1 VAMKR
6 TLIRLALLL
15 LIGAVICA
23 VAYRLIGVKVE
34 ADGTLREAFALIPI
48 GYLLGGAA
56 IVTGIAA
63 LLWRKPA
70 RRR

>member
-1 VAMKR
+1 MKR
-6 TLIRLALLL
+6 ALIRLSLVLLTS
-15 LIGAVICA
+15 AVICA
-23 VAYRLIGVKVE
+23 LAYRLIGVQVE

-48 GYLLGGAA
+48 GYLLGGAG
-56 IVTGIAA
+56 IVTGIAG